1 LPFVK
6 SLFEALRRTPF
17 LTTLSDEQ
25 CAKLAGVVRP
35 RKLRVNEA
43 LFKLG
48 DSGDFMAILAS
59 GQLAVSVGDNAQVAS
74 IYPGEVVGEMAC
86 VDPAPRSANVTA
98 TKDSVAVEL
107 TRDMLGLLQKQDP
120 NIAVA
125 IVGGVITL
133 LSRRIRDTNER
144 IERELEARGIMPE
157 SDTSP
162 DEPGKSRQT
171 ETSTPDK
178 RIDLR
183 AVPCLEAFTNDEL
196 KTLVKVAP
204 PKTYKAMSNLCREG
218 ELGNSC
224 FILVRGSVQVIR
236 KMSGHER
243 VLATLSMGATVGQM
257 ALVDRSPRS
266 ATVKALDDCVVLEL
280 QRKVFDRLLEANS
293 SVAMRFQ
300 DQIAVAGIRQLRMAN
315 ERLSDLL
322 KKAASAPKTPQPR
335 ASKKQG
341 QKSIIERYDA
351 PATPQD
357 DDMDHE
363 TVALAY
369 MQTALKEWGMTMEEI
384 DQVRVKHPAGV
395 MSAAEIK
402 ARRQS

>member
-1 LPFVK
+1 
-6 SLFEALRRTPF
+6 
-17 LTTLSDEQ
+17 
-25 CAKLAGVVRP
+25 
-35 RKLRVNEA
+35 
-43 LFKLG
+43 
-48 DSGDFMAILAS
+48 M
-59 GQLAVSVGDNAQVAS
+59 
-74 IYPGEVVGEMAC
+74 
-86 VDPAPRSANVTA
+86 
-98 TKDSVAVEL
+98 
-107 TRDMLGLLQKQDP
+107 RD
-120 NIAVA
+120 I
-125 IVGGVITL
+125 
-133 LSRRIRDTNER
+133 NER
-144 IERELEARGIMPE
+144 IERELEAWGIMPQ
-157 SDTSP
+157 SDT
-162 DEPGKSRQT
+162 DEPAKSRQT
-171 ETSTPDK
+171 KTSTPDK

-183 AVPCLEAFTNDEL
+183 AVPCLEAFTNNEL

-218 ELGNSC
+218 EPGNSC

-243 VLATLSMGATVGQM
+243 VLATLGMGATVGQM

-266 ATVKALDDCVVLEL
+266 ATVKALDECVVLEL

-322 KKAASAPKTPQPR
+322 KQAASAPKTPQPR

-341 QKSIIERYDA
+341 QESIIERYDA

-357 DDMDHE
+357 DDMDHD

-369 MQTALKEWGMTMEEI
+369 MQTALKEWGMSMEEI
-384 DQVRVKHPAGV
+384 DQVRVERPAGI
-395 MSAAEIK
+395 MGSAEIK
-402 ARRQS
+402 ARLQS